1 MPEKYLILGRAGSG
15 KTGFV
20 LDKFY
25 GYAEK
30 SSTDR
35 VVFLLPTYSQV
46 EHLKDVII
54 RTGPVRGFVDNSIF
68 TFSQL
73 ARQILDVDIS
83 EVIPG
88 RVVGELEKDFI
99 LKKLL
104 GENPPKYLTKDSWDY
119 GGLRRALLR
128 LFKEL
133 KEDLTYP
140 ADFKARID
148 LLIGKDGSRYPA
160 NKGKYQA
167 LLDVYSRFQKKLE
180 DEGLCDEDDVLNA
193 ALKVLEDNV
202 SVFGEKETLIVD
214 GFHSFTPVEFR
225 LLGVLARKIP
235 NVYISLAYDPKTPD
249 SPIFQGSTEV
259 YSQLLHLGLKEMPL
273 GTPERFSASGKLV
286 HVERNLFA
294 RTPDVADTDTGNDL
308 EVLAAANIEDEVDQM
323 ARRIYKIV
331 SDGDCGFGDV
341 GVILRDLTPYYELIE
356 TTFARYG
363 IPVRLYVE
371 RPLMESPIIAAI
383 LSLARIFTSHWRDG
397 ADVLRSIKSSY
408 VKYPENGV
416 GPSGRTRADLGKD
429 KDIDQFER
437 EALRRGIIEGS
448 DRWLKLAQEL
458 ELSSVRLFL
467 EKLIG
472 FEKGVSGAKPARDF
486 RRWFVSLI
494 DECIV
499 FTGATDPSC
508 AGLVRRE
515 AQALRSFLS
524 VMDSMVHI
532 MGERPVTFSHFV
544 EELSYNITASSYALK
559 DKRRDVVNV
568 IDVLEARQWELP
580 MVFVGGLLERQFPR
594 QARENLFLDDKDRRR
609 LRETAGAHLKE
620 FLKATGEE
628 ERFLFYIALT
638 RAKRGL
644 FLSYPAADSRGNPNV
659 PSFFLREVKRL
670 FSPESYQK
678 ILRQRTHSDFVPE
691 ANDIL
696 TRKDM
701 RDFVCYHLNTPY
713 RSGSKNEGDHVTARA
728 LYNKARAGAVADLG
742 LVEDLKV
749 ALGTPAVGNMGAH
762 RGLMEQIFP
771 FYKATQFRDLAQCPF
786 LHFARYVLRL
796 KALKSL
802 AEEGLNPARQ
812 GRIIH
817 ETLMKYYGHKAKNVA
832 GTFEDVFAR
841 STRGIRIGLNEL
853 RIRDEMFTAVEAL
866 IEEDRRYEAML
877 PFRPAYLEKKFG
889 YGSDST
895 LEIQDAVHGTIRI
908 RGRIDRIDEA
918 EIDGKRAGLI
928 LDYKYSKGGLTL
940 TKSGLK
946 KIEDEGVDLQLPIYM
961 MAARECLNLTPL
973 GAQLYQLRPPER
985 SGILDARVK
994 QMAPSLPAKGAVL
1007 WTEDEIESFLEHSK
1021 MHIRRYVGRVLAGD
1035 SEVSPRDLDR
1045 CEEGKCEFLDVCRFE
1060 KWSGGRKD
1068 GGGKE

>member
-1 MPEKYLILGRAGSG
+1 MHEKYLILGRAGSG

-25 GYAEK
+25 GYVKK
-30 SSTDR
+30 SSTDK
-35 VVFLLPTYSQV
+35 VVFLLPTYSQA

-73 ARQILDVDIS
+73 ARKILDVN
-83 EVIPG
+83 VAIPG

-133 KEDLTYP
+133 KEDSTYP

-148 LLIGKDGSRYPA
+148 LLIGKGGSLPSA
-160 NKGKYQA
+160 DSGKYQA

-180 DEGLCDEDDVLNA
+180 GEGLCDEDDVLNA

-202 SVFGEKETLIVD
+202 SVFSEKETLIVD

-225 LLGVLARKIP
+225 LLGVLAQRVP
-235 NVYISLAYDPKTPD
+235 NVYISLAYDPKTPG
-249 SPIFQGSTEV
+249 SPVFQGSTDV
-259 YSQLLHLGLKEMPL
+259 YSQLRHLGLKEMPL
-273 GTPERFSASGKLV
+273 GAPERFSASGTLA

-308 EVLAAANIEDEVDQM
+308 EVLAAANIEDEVKQM
-323 ARRIYKIV
+323 AHRIYKMV
-331 SDGDCGFGDV
+331 SREDYRFSDIGI
-341 GVILRDLTPYYELIE
+341 ILRDPTPYYQLIE

-383 LSLARIFTSHWRDG
+383 LFLARVFTSHWRDRAG
-397 ADVLRSIKSSY
+397 VLRSIKSSY
-408 VKYPENGV
+408 VKYPENGA

-448 DRWLKLAQEL
+448 DGWLKLAQEL
-458 ELSSVRLFL
+458 ELSGVRLFL

-472 FEKGVSGAKPARDF
+472 LEKGMSGAKPARAF
-486 RRWFVSLI
+486 SRWFVLLI
-494 DECIV
+494 DECMV

-544 EELSYNITASSYALK
+544 EELSYNITASSYSLK

-580 MVFVGGLLERQFPR
+580 VVFVGGLLERQFPR
-594 QARENLFLDDKDRRR
+594 QARENLFLDDRDRRR

-620 FLKATGEE
+620 FLKTTGEE
-628 ERFLFYIALT
+628 ERFLFYVALT

-644 FLSYPAADSRGNPNV
+644 FLSYPAADSRGNPNL

-670 FSPESYQK
+670 FSPGCYQK
-678 ILRQRTHSDFVPE
+678 IMRQRTHSDFVPE
-691 ANDIL
+691 AKDIL

-713 RSGSKNEGDHVTARA
+713 RSGSKKEGDHVQARA
-728 LYNKARAGAVADLG
+728 LYNEARTGAAADLG

-749 ALGTPAVGNMGAH
+749 ALGTPVSGNMGTH
-762 RGLMEQIFP
+762 RGLIEQIFP
-771 FYKATQFRDLAQCPF
+771 SYRATQFRDLAQCPF

-812 GRIIH
+812 GEIIH
-817 ETLMKYYGHKAKNVA
+817 ETLMRYYERKAEGLA
-832 GTFEDVFAR
+832 GAFEDIFAR
-841 STRGIRIGLNEL
+841 NTRGIRIGLNEL
-853 RIRDEMFTAVEAL
+853 RIKDEMFTAAEAL

-928 LDYKYSKGGLTL
+928 LDYKYSKTGL

-973 GAQLYQLRPPER
+973 GAQLYQLKPPER

-1060 KWSGGRKD
+1060 KWSGGKKEGR
-1068 GGGKE
+1068 GKE